1 MAIVDDEES
10 VCRALGRLI
19 RSAELDVET
28 YTNGAE
34 FLESLESHLPDCVVL
49 DLNMPSLNGIEVQ
62 EALAEAGLRLP
73 TVVITGHDT
82 DDARARSL
90 KAGAAAYL
98 RKPVDDQILLDT
110 IAAAV
115 AASPGNLPA
124 H

>member
-1 MAIVDDEES
+1 MDDEES

-28 YTNGAE
+28 YSNGSE
-34 FLESLESHLPDCVVL
+34 FLESLESNLPDCVVL

-73 TVVITGHDT
+73 IVVITGHDT
-82 DDARARSL
+82 DEARARSL

-110 IAAAV
+110 IAAAP
-115 AASPGNLPA
+115 ARLPA